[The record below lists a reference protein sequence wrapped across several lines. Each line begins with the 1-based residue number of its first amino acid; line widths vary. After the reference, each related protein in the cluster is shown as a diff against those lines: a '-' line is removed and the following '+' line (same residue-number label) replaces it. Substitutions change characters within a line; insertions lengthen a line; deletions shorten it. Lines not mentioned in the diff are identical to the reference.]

1 VSAAA
6 GIAAPISASGAGGR
20 SSAGRWLRIVRLGLI
35 QAALGSVVVVVT
47 STLNRVMV
55 VEYSLPAVLPGALV
69 ALHYAVQ
76 MIRPRFGHGSDVGA
90 RRTPWIIGG
99 MALLAVG
106 GMLCAAATVLM
117 SVAPG
122 LGILLAILAYAL
134 VGLGAGAAGTSLLVL
149 LAAQVDARQRAAAAT
164 IMWVLMV
171 AGFAVT
177 AGTTGH
183 FLDPFSAERLLIVT
197 ACVALAAFLLAV
209 LAVWRVEAPAARPL
223 GPAAPVTA
231 RVGAHPGATARGP
244 FRRALAEVWAEPQ
257 SRRFTV
263 FVFVSMVAYSA
274 QELILEP
281 FVGLLFNYSI
291 GQSARLSGLQ
301 HGAVFA
307 GMVSVGI
314 LCSGRRRFGSLRAW
328 TVGGCVASAFALLSL
343 GVADLVGPRWP
354 LPASVFALGVA
365 NGIFA
370 VAAIGSM
377 MELGSV
383 GHPGRTGV
391 RMGLWGAAQ
400 AVGFACGGLF
410 GTSIVD
416 IARYATGSAGLAFG
430 FVFSAEAAL
439 FLIAAGFAARVVS
452 VSQSSATTS
461 TAVPI

>member
-1 VSAAA
+1 VSA
-6 GIAAPISASGAGGR
+6 GAGAVASDLAPG
-20 SSAGRWLRIVRLGLI
+20 AGRWLCIVRLGLI
-35 QAALGSVVVVVT
+35 QAALGSVVVLVT

-55 VEYSLPAVLPGALV
+55 VEYALPAVLPGALV

-76 MIRPRFGHGSDVGA
+76 MMRPRFGHGSDVGA
-90 RRTPWIIGG
+90 RRTPWIIAG

-106 GMLCAAATVLM
+106 GILCAAATVLL

-134 VGLGAGAAGTSLLVL
+134 VGLGVGAAGTSLLVL

-177 AGTTGH
+177 ASTTGH

-209 LAVWRVEAPAARPL
+209 FAVWRVEV
-223 GPAAPVTA
+223 PAAPIGRVPGAPARPSA
-231 RVGAHPGATARGP
+231 RVGAHSGSTASAP
-244 FRRALAEVWAEPQ
+244 FRRALAEVWLEPQ
-257 SRRFTV
+257 SRRFTL

-281 FVGLLFNYSI
+281 FVGLIFHYSI

-328 TVGGCVASAFALLSL
+328 TVGGCLASALALLSL
-343 GVADLVGPRWP
+343 GGADLVGPRWP

-377 MELGSV
+377 MELGGV

-410 GTSIVD
+410 STSIVD
-416 IARYATGSAGLAFG
+416 VARYATGSAGVAFG
-430 FVFSAEAAL
+430 FVFGAEAAL
-439 FLIAAGFAARVVS
+439 FLIAAGFAARVAA
-452 VSQSSATTS
+452 VSQRGSATTS
-461 TAVPI
+461 RAVSI